1 MAVDRPHWLLYVPHP
16 RMPEGA
22 QPFARRWWTL
32 PAISLGVFMIAVDIT
47 IVGIAAPTIGTELGA
62 TAAELQ
68 WMFDAFTVV
77 MAASV
82 LVGSGLAERY
92 GRKGVFQIGVAVFA
106 LGSAI
111 AAFAGDP
118 SVLIA
123 GRAVSGLG
131 AALAFP
137 PALSVM
143 SALFPVDERPR
154 AIGIFAATSASGL
167 ALGPIIG
174 GILLSEFWWGSV
186 FLVNVPIGVITIVA
200 LGVLLPPSRQPSANA
215 LDFLGALLSLA
226 GVGGLVYWLIEG
238 PDQGWLNPVVIA
250 ALVIGAFGTVAFFV
264 HELRVDHPLFDVRVL
279 TIGAVATG
287 ALAMAMVYLSMN
299 SILLLVPQYLE
310 YVENLTS
317 TQAGLTLI
325 PLGLGLGLL
334 SPSSAGLV
342 ERFGQRTML
351 SMSLGL
357 MAFGMAILA
366 LVDVW
371 GGRVNIVVGL
381 IPFAVGFGL
390 VVAPATSA
398 IMVALPVAKAGDGS
412 AVNMISRQVG
422 GALGVA
428 LLGSL
433 ATVAYRNDLSLSG
446 LGLSD
451 DQQAEVESSL
461 SGIESVSGQ
470 LSAATQSAVD
480 AAADAA
486 VTVGLQWGMIGGA
499 VLVGSSAVFAL
510 RVRSPESAVP

>member
-1 MAVDRPHWLLYVPHP
+1 
-16 RMPEGA
+16 
-22 QPFARRWWTL
+22 
-32 PAISLGVFMIAVDIT
+32 
-47 IVGIAAPTIGTELGA
+47 
-62 TAAELQ
+62 
-68 WMFDAFTVV
+68 
-77 MAASV
+77 
-82 LVGSGLAERY
+82 
-92 GRKGVFQIGVAVFA
+92 
-106 LGSAI
+106 
-111 AAFAGDP
+111 
-118 SVLIA
+118 
-123 GRAVSGLG
+123 
-131 AALAFP
+131 
-137 PALSVM
+137 
-143 SALFPVDERPR
+143 
-154 AIGIFAATSASGL
+154 
-167 ALGPIIG
+167 
-174 GILLSEFWWGSV
+174 
-186 FLVNVPIGVITIVA
+186 
-200 LGVLLPPSRQPSANA
+200 
-215 LDFLGALLSLA
+215 
-226 GVGGLVYWLIEG
+226 
-238 PDQGWLNPVVIA
+238 
-250 ALVIGAFGTVAFFV
+250 
-264 HELRVDHPLFDVRVL
+264 
-279 TIGAVATG
+279 
-287 ALAMAMVYLSMN
+287 MAMVYLSMN